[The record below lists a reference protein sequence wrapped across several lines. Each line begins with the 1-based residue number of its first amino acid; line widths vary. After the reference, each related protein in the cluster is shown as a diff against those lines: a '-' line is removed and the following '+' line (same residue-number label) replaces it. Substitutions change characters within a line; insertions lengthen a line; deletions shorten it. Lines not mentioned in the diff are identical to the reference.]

1 MAGWFPAPPVDRR
14 LFWGAVAIVVICLP
28 LAYFR
33 IYREFDAIAELR
45 SDWLFLIEKTDF
57 GVLRYVHFL
66 ATAYIAW
73 VLVGPKGANIM
84 PSGSGRFLSVL
95 WSYIIAAIM
104 KVGQQSLAV
113 FITSMFLARML
124 GVLFDQVGRS
134 YVTMAWVNLLGFAV
148 IIALAYGVGWFKTQ
162 PWKSRA

>member
-1 MAGWFPAPPVDRR
+1 MFQDPF
-14 LFWGAVAIVVICLP
+14 LILVALACLAVVIVLIIVP
-28 LAYFR
+28 VAYFR
-33 IYREFDAIAELR
+33 IYREFTVFLEIR
-45 SDWLFLIEKTDF
+45 NDWKVLIQKTDF
-57 GVLRYVHFL
+57 GILRYVHLL

-73 VLVGPKGANIM
+73 VLVGAKGANIM
-84 PSGSGRFLSVL
+84 PGDSGRMLSVL
-95 WSYIIAAIM
+95 WSYILAAIM

-134 YVTMAWVNLLGFAV
+134 YVTMAWVNALGFAV

-162 PWKSRA
+162 PWKKKA